1 MRGALTLPE
10 LACRVD
16 REWFT
21 VTEISGV
28 LNANPH
34 TLRVTA
40 RQRPDLLGFPVVVAG
55 NRVKV
60 PRIPFLRYMGVN
72 V

>member
-1 MRGALTLPE
+1 MKTYTLPE
-10 LACRVD
+10 LTMRVD

-28 LNANPH
+28 LNTNPH
-34 TLRVTA
+34 TIRITA
-40 RQRPDLLGFPVVVAG
+40 RQRPDLLGFPVIVAG
-55 NRVKV
+55 NRVKI

>member
-10 LACRVD
+10 MVCRVD